1 MRRTTVAEPD
11 ADDNGGA
18 ARMARCTDA
27 DENGGVAFTA
37 RCTDADNSGGVAFTA
52 RCTDADYDARAT
64 DSGPPRRRQVRRWP
78 KYGQKPREKGV

>member
-37 RCTDADNSGGVAFTA
+37 RCI
-52 RCTDADYDARAT
+52 DADYDARAT
-64 DSGPPRRRQVRRWP
+64 NSGAPRRRQVRWWP
-78 KYGQKPREKGV
+78 RYGQKPHDKGV

>member
-27 DENGGVAFTA
+27 EEN
-37 RCTDADNSGGVAFTA
+37 GGVAFTA

-64 DSGPPRRRQVRRWP
+64 DTGAPRRRQVRWWP
-78 KYGQKPREKGV
+78 RVRPEATRKGRIGDEGGGNRET